1 MEVEHIFQKNTLN
14 WCLCCAEGPVS
25 RGFPNSSLLCSS
37 SIVEYHGRHNHFVK
51 GSQRVHNQ
59 DLSAWTKKVK
69 AKRSLSATSNT
80 DPRTSGSCLWGPEL
94 LMKLFVLFCF
104 VFSLQK
110 FMYCNEIYLY
120 FEIYQKK
127 FNNILFW
134 KISLPCVHCRAVGAP
149 NSIITCHHGNT
160 RHPIKIHLREQRR
173 MGSQAAPE
181 TSSRDVAETLP
192 LLTQRTDLPG
202 FEKATTDCACSP
214 GKACP

>member
-1 MEVEHIFQKNTLN
+1 MEVEPIFQKNTLN

-110 FMYCNEIYLY
+110 FKYCNEIYLY

-127 FNNILFW
+127 F
-134 KISLPCVHCRAVGAP
+134 K
-149 NSIITCHHGNT
+149 
-160 RHPIKIHLREQRR
+160 QY
-173 MGSQAAPE
+173 
-181 TSSRDVAETLP
+181 P
-192 LLTQRTDLPG
+192 LLENITTLCSLQSCRSSKLHHHLPSWKYQASNQNPSERTEEDGEPG
-202 FEKATTDCACSP
+202 CTRDE
-214 GKACP
+214 